1 MPESKKTVSQIC
13 SIRGRTLDDQ
23 WHGMAF
29 RNSRS
34 FSKRSFCLTH
44 EFIGVHASSIV
55 NEVSGQFRVCLFFLR
70 KDFEREKKTPK
81 QKTND
86 FHPLWSFCARK
97 KLLLLLFFIRS
108 FLFCYLVFA
117 CDVFFYA
124 QNLFVKKIKINRPKI
139 VLIASFTILLSVAKN
154 WLKPESMPLITMY
167 RAVVLQLLVNR
178 KHHTSYCPTPIH
190 LFWTY
195 SELF

>member
-70 KDFEREKKTPK
+70 KYFEREKKHQNRK
-81 QKTND
+81 QTI
-86 FHPLWSFCARK
+86 FT
-97 KLLLLLFFIRS
+97 LFEVFVLAKNCCLCC
-108 FLFCYLVFA
+108 FLFAHFCFVTWFLLVT
-117 CDVFFYA
+117 C
-124 QNLFVKKIKINRPKI
+124 
-139 VLIASFTILLSVAKN
+139 SFT
-154 WLKPESMPLITMY
+154 LKIFS
-167 RAVVLQLLVNR
+167 
-178 KHHTSYCPTPIH
+178 
-190 LFWTY
+190 
-195 SELF
+195 